1 MRAKFKFVWTA
12 VAAIALGLLSQEKAL
27 AQSGISDTEIR
38 IGMWTPLSGP
48 LSLLGT
54 SARDAVQIWAN
65 EINEKGGIHGRK
77 INFIS
82 YDDAGSPQEAQTA
95 VRRLLT
101 QDEVFML
108 IGGSV
113 SGSTLPVRQVIDRA
127 KVPFVSSISSNIN
140 LMKPFS
146 RYLFR
151 IYANEEALS
160 EHLVKWVIGEKK
172 HKRPAIIYTSNDYGI
187 GGYNAIRDF
196 MKKTYNVDFVASERY
211 NPNDQD
217 FSAQLLRIRAA
228 DADSIL
234 VFSFA
239 SEAGIIA
246 RQAREL
252 GLKAELYGGAA
263 TATPLFQK
271 AAGEAG
277 KGFMAVYPLPELTEA
292 TTPAIQEYRKKL
304 EKLYPNGMPAGRPSE
319 YDFLAYAAAKAT
331 EAGLQKAGRNLD
343 REGLVKALETL
354 RNFETGLAYP
364 VTWTAES
371 HEATTQ
377 ASIIQIDDNHHW
389 KMLHHEVK

>member
-12 VAAIALGLLSQEKAL
+12 VAAIALGLLSHEKTL

-65 EINEKGGIHGRK
+65 EINENGGIHGRK
-77 INFIS
+77 IKFIS

-160 EHLVKWVIGEKK
+160 EYLVKWVVGEKK
-172 HKRPAIIYTSNDYGI
+172 RKRPAIIYTSNDYGI
-187 GGYNAIRDF
+187 GGYHAIRDF
-196 MKKTYNVDFVASERY
+196 MKKKYNVDFVAAERY

-228 DADSIL
+228 NADSIL

-239 SEAGIIA
+239 PEAGIIA

-252 GLKAELYGGAA
+252 GLKAELFGGAA

-292 TTPAIQEYRKKL
+292 NTPEIQEYRKKL

-331 EAGLQKAGRNLD
+331 EAGLQKAGRKLD

-354 RNFETGLAYP
+354 RDFHTGLTYP

-371 HEATTQ
+371 HEATKQ
-377 ASIIQIDDNHHW
+377 ASIIQIDDNDHW